1 MNTAISSLN
10 QQVSTPRLEPIEQ
23 PASLKLKIAY
33 WYSKRLMGKVITPL
47 KVHYARFPKA
57 LGLSRKIMQ
66 TEEAIELDETLK
78 HLIKVYVATLN
89 GCAFCVDIA
98 KASAHKNELDE
109 KKFKDLLRFENSDR
123 FTPAEKAALA
133 YADEATRNKH
143 VSDETFERLQAQF
156 SEREIVQITM
166 LNAIENFF
174 NLMNAPV
181 NIGSDEL
188 CAIWADNQ

>member
-109 KKFKDLLRFENSDR
+109 KKFEDLLRFEDSDR
-123 FTPAEKAALA
+123 FTPAEKAALV
-133 YADEATRNKH
+133 YVDEATRNKH
-143 VSDETFERLQAQF
+143 VSDETFEHLQAQF
-156 SEREIVQITM
+156 SERGIVQITM
-166 LNAIENFF
+166 LNAIENFY